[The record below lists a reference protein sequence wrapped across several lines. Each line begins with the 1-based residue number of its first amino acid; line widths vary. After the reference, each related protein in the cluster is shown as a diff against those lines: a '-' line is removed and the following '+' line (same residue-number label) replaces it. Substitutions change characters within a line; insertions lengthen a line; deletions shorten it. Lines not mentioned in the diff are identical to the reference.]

1 MVRPNV
7 TTVWPGLWMTMRWME
22 KNSFSAVPMKK
33 AKQPSPSEIVPR
45 VIGRVRFNGTKPYA
59 AEVIAVGK

>member
-1 MVRPNV
+1 
-7 TTVWPGLWMTMRWME
+7 MTMRWME